1 MESLRLCAAPDSLV
15 VALFMSLSRWW
26 FGRRCWANM
35 SCSSSESMVQ
45 RYELF
50 MFLPNFFV
58 VFICCVVTSSIL
70 DTKKGVGSASG
81 AYPGNMGL
89 RIASTI
95 RISNYRPTPARI
107 SKCRTDGLHT
117 SDFAIRRTT
126 QTLRCSACHGFDFC
140 EVSVPTGQTLE
151 NVFLI

>member
-1 MESLRLCAAPDSLV
+1 M
-15 VALFMSLSRWW
+15 
-26 FGRRCWANM
+26 
-35 SCSSSESMVQ
+35 
-45 RYELF
+45 
-50 MFLPNFFV
+50 
-58 VFICCVVTSSIL
+58 
-70 DTKKGVGSASG
+70 KKGVGSASG